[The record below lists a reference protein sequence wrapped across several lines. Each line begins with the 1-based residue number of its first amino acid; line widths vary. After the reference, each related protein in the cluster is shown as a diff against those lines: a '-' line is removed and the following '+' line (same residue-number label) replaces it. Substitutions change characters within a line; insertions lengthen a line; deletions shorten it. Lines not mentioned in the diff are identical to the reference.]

1 MAKEIGLSEIGDYVK
16 ALHCDI
22 RWAIIEI
29 LREEPLS
36 SEEIRKRIVSG
47 SEQLETLLKN
57 RHNPDCQGNCKCGFK
72 ERFKKTALY
81 YHLSALE
88 DVGIIK
94 LSNYKPS
101 KHKKA
106 PEKVWKLNM
115 EKLTIKFK

>member
-29 LREEPLS
+29 LREGPLS

-47 SEQLETLLKN
+47 SEELEIFLKD
-57 RHNPDCQGNCKCGFK
+57 RHDDNCQGNCKCGFK

-94 LSNYKPS
+94 LSSYKPS